1 MLLLKGSLF
10 CSCGYVIFV
19 IQIMEGEVGWLE
31 EERRWA
37 GPYALFKIPS

>member
-1 MLLLKGSLF
+1 
-10 CSCGYVIFV
+10 
-19 IQIMEGEVGWLE
+19 MEGEVGWLE